1 METFGQNM
9 CPDSCLR
16 DAFPEEYERFWRRL
30 GQDISDSEVE
40 GHASDS
46 MGSAPMQGES
56 SEDELQPVR
65 PSPWDE
71 TYQGEN
77 LFGNS
82 PDLGEEPA
90 SSTETTSAM
99 ATSPAVSY
107 SAEDNSVGELP
118 TPEQVL
124 ADALRASSPMG
135 DELMGNESVGNSLTI
150 NEPLADTVE
159 ASNPVDNSTTG
170 DNDLE
175 DLYNFPPPPAENSLA
190 GMSID
195 FDMGNLSVG
204 NSLANNQPLA
214 DNDMA
219 SNPVDNS
226 VTGNNGTDDMSTPLP
241 LLAENG
247 LASTPTA
254 NPPLGDLSAV
264 NNTFTN
270 TQLADNFTATSN
282 PVGNTTTGNDGMNDM
297 PIPFPLL
304 ADNGMVSTPN
314 TGNWGNLTADMSMG
328 NMSMS
333 NFGMAGQVPAVNNTA
348 TALPSSDFIGGNFM
362 PNPPM
367 GNNAM
372 GGVVMD
378 NLTMT
383 NAPLAS
389 NMSIQDTSMV
399 GNLATGDMSNGHIC
413 NNFIPTNFGGNYS
426 MDTPLNYMGGN
437 PIMGW
442 NQPNQ
447 IPASTQLAYNTM
459 NNGYAPNSSVVQ
471 NNFPGQQL
479 ANPFLGT
486 RAQGSNLMG
495 PASINVPPARRRQQ
509 IFQQEM
515 AQLHRENDLVAPAQ
529 PAGNP
534 VPSNVG
540 NGGPSRPP
548 VLSFLRGSNLASQM
562 RSRSEFNRGGSR
574 YNEGEWLCET
584 CRKSRVR
591 MGHRLEMHPEMTGKK
606 KRQECEDCDRKV
618 KRRTCGFYVRLP

>member
-30 GQDISDSEVE
+30 GQDIFNSEVE

-56 SEDELQPVR
+56 SEDELQPVG

-99 ATSPAVSY
+99 ATGSVVSFF
-107 SAEDNSVGELP
+107 AEDNLVDELP

-150 NEPLADTVE
+150 NEPLADTVQ

-175 DLYNFPPPPAENSLA
+175 DLYNFLPPPAENSLA
-190 GMSID
+190 GMPID
-195 FDMGNLSVG
+195 LDMGNESVG
-204 NSLANNQPLA
+204 NSLTNNQQLA
-214 DNDMA
+214 DNDVA

-226 VTGNNGTDDMSTPLP
+226 ATGNNSMDDFSMLRP

-264 NNTFTN
+264 NNMFTN

-304 ADNGMVSTPN
+304 ADNGVASTPN

-333 NFGMAGQVPAVNNTA
+333 NFGMAGQVPVVNNTV

-372 GGVVMD
+372 GRFVMD
-378 NLTMT
+378 DTTMT
-383 NAPLAS
+383 NTPMAS
-389 NMSIQDTSMV
+389 NMSIQDTSMA
-399 GNLATGDMSNGHIC
+399 GNLATGGMSNGHIW

-426 MDTPLNYMGGN
+426 MDAPLNYMGGN

-447 IPASTQLAYNTM
+447 IPASTQLANNNT

-471 NNFPGQQL
+471 NNIPGQQL
-479 ANPFLGT
+479 ANPFLGIH
-486 RAQGSNLMG
+486 AQGSNLMG
-495 PASINVPPARRRQQ
+495 TAPINFPTARRRQQ
-509 IFQQEM
+509 LQQGM
-515 AQLHRENDLVAPAQ
+515 AQLHRENDPVAPAQ

-534 VPSNVG
+534 VPSNAG

-548 VLSFLRGSNLASQM
+548 VLSSFIGPDVASQL

-584 CRKSRVR
+584 CRKSRAR
-591 MGHRLEMHPEMTGKK
+591 MGHRLEMHPEMTNKK
-606 KRQECEDCDRKV
+606 RRQECEDCDRKV